1 VDVKGEFLEILEG
14 LRSEKLAVFSQKLIK
29 SPEILGVKTPEL
41 RRIAKKNFAR
51 LNLEQIASYKPFF
64 HEEFMLKGFLIML
77 IKDDEAKFKLASN
90 FIKTMPNWAVTDS
103 FEPKFVGAHYVDA
116 LLKQALGSNLEY
128 EKRFFYVYFMRNF
141 GAISLERFFEICAK
155 EKDERYYVQ
164 MATAWSLAEV
174 FIKFNGAGLDL
185 LESGRLSKF
194 THNKTISKIRD
205 SYRVSKDI
213 KDALLEL
220 KIK

>member
-1 VDVKGEFLEILEG
+1 MDVKGEFLEILEG
-14 LRSEKLAVFSQKLIK
+14 LKSEKLAAFSQKLIK

-41 RRIAKKNFAR
+41 RRLAKQNFAR
-51 LNLEQIASYKPFF
+51 LNLEQIAAYEPFF

-77 IKDDEAKFKLASN
+77 VKDDEAKFKLSSE
-90 FIKTMPNWAVTDS
+90 FIKTMPNWAVTDG
-103 FEPKFVGAHYVDA
+103 FEPKFTEVRYVDA

-141 GAISLERFFEICAK
+141 GALSLERFFEICAT

-164 MATAWSLAEV
+164 MAAAWCLAEV
-174 FIKFNGAGLDL
+174 FIKFNGAGQEL

-205 SYRVSKDI
+205 SYRVPKDV